1 MVQIHGFVGLNVRH
15 ERNEK
20 KKKNIAPASKG
31 LILSY

>member
-1 MVQIHGFVGLNVRH
+1 MLQIHGFVGLNVRH

-20 KKKNIAPASKG
+20 KKNIAPASKG